1 MRVFVMTI
9 RDAVE
14 SDMLQVLAIHNE
26 VIATSTAIYSET
38 PSTLA
43 ERVDWW
49 RSRVAAGFPVI
60 VAEDDSGLVGYASF
74 GEFRGRPGYRFT
86 VEHSV
91 YVRQDRRGSGAGVAL
106 MTHLI
111 DHAKGA
117 GKHVMIAGVDAEN
130 EPSIRFHERLGFERV
145 ARFKEVGYKFG
156 RWLDLV
162 FLQLMLDR

>member
-1 MRVFVMTI
+1 MDI
-9 RDAVE
+9 RDAIE
-14 SDMLQVLAIHNE
+14 TDMTAILAIHNE

-43 ERVDWW
+43 ERIDWW
-49 RSRVAAGFPVI
+49 RSRVASGFPVI

-86 VEHSV
+86 VEHSI
-91 YVRQDRRGSGAGVAL
+91 YIRQDRRGSGAGAGL
-106 MTHLI
+106 MTDLI
-111 DHAKGA
+111 DRAKAA

-130 EPSIRFHERLGFERV
+130 EASIRFHERLGFERV

-162 FLQLMLDR
+162 FLQLMLER